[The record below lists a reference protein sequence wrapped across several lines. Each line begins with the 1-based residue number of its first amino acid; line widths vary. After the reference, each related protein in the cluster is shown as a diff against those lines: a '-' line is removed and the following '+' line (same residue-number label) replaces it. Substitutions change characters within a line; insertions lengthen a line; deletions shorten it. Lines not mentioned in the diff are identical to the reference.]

1 MIRFHKEGFSTI
13 IIVVVFLVIL
23 NTLFILFLKSMCPIW
38 VSWLLQLGSFFL
50 LFMVLQFFR
59 KPDRKIVENEY
70 VALAPADG
78 EVVVIEETEEPEYF
92 QDRRIQV
99 SIFMSVWNVH
109 SNRWPISGSV
119 TYFQHHD
126 GKYLLANNPK
136 SSTDNEH
143 TTIAV
148 RNNNGQEVMF
158 RQIAGYVARR
168 IVAPVKV
175 GDKASQG
182 QNFGFIKFGSRVDI
196 FFPLGTKIRV
206 NVGDKVKGGLDI
218 IADIEKKKTE

>member
-1 MIRFHKEGFSTI
+1 MIQFHKEGFSTI
-13 IIVVVFLVIL
+13 AVVIVFLIL
-23 NTLFILFLKSMCPIW
+23 INTLYFVFLNSICPVW
-38 VSWLLQLGSFFL
+38 VSWIVEAASVFL

-59 KPDRKIVENEY
+59 KPDRKVVENEY

-78 EVVVIEETEEPEYF
+78 EVVVIEETEESEYF
-92 QDRRIQV
+92 KDRRIQV

-109 SNRWPISGSV
+109 SNRWPISGTVS
-119 TYFQHHD
+119 YFKHHD
-126 GKYLLANNPK
+126 GKYLVANNPK

-148 RNNNGQEVMF
+148 RDSQGYEIMF
-158 RQIAGYVARR
+158 RQIAGFVARR
-168 IVAPVKV
+168 IVAPVKE
-175 GDKASQG
+175 GDNARQG

-218 IADIEKKKTE
+218 IADIDWKKTE